1 MNKELIDYIVNHQIE
16 NNEKDLEL
24 LNMQLE
30 FYNKLLK
37 NVNTKEEKEKYQ
49 KKIKDII
56 RRIDNK
62 IIDISKLYNL
72 D

>member
-56 RRIDNK
+56 RKIDNK
-62 IIDISKLYNL
+62 IIDMSKLYNL

>member
-37 NVNTKEEKEKYQ
+37 NAITKKEKEKY
-49 KKIKDII
+49 KSKIDSINQNIDIKVEDYCDII
-56 RRIDNK
+56 NIK
-62 IIDISKLYNL
+62 
-72 D
+72 